1 MPEDEDPDDLAAD
14 DPLAAATL
22 LGDGV
27 FLATA
32 DLAATGPGLEPHA
45 ESPSR
50 PNSSIASVAHR
61 DRLILRIT
69 AITRG
74 GIGRLL
80 AMTLDC
86 ICWSLGLKRPLA
98 GWPLPNQAIERLSQG

>member
-86 ICWSLGLKRPLA
+86 IVLVPRIEE
-98 GWPLPNQAIERLSQG
+98 AISRMASSKSGD